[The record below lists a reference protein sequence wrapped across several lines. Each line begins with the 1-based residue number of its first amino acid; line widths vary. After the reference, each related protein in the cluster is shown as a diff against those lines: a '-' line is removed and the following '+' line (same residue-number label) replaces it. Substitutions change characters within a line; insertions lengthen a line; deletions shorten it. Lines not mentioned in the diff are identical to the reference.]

1 MSTHREALSAM
12 FGNKISI
19 SYINRTVS
27 PYAQDAP
34 KISRSLGLH
43 EPTSQLQEAL

>member
-1 MSTHREALSAM
+1 M

-27 PYAQDAP
+27 PYAQDVP
-34 KISRSLGLH
+34 KISLFLCLH
-43 EPTSQLQEAL
+43 EPTSHFQEAL